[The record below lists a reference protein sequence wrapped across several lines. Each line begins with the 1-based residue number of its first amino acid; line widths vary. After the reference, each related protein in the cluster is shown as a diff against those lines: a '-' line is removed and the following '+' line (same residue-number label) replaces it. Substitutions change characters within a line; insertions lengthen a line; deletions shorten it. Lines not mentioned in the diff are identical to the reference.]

1 MLKRWGTNYGRM
13 AQDFKLNKMQ
23 WTAHQIEKKHET
35 YKKMF
40 PEGEMQEEE

>member
-13 AQDFKLNKMQ
+13 AQDIKLNKLQ
-23 WTAHQIEKKHET
+23 WTALQIEKKHQT

-40 PEGEMQEEE
+40 PESEIAQE